1 MSQIDRMLTHYDQ
14 VMHGSAWHG
23 DPVWQILEHISAEA
37 AAARPLPHTHTI
49 WEIVM
54 HMTFWEG
61 VVIERLHGRR
71 AGLIEE
77 KNFPPMPAVSE
88 ENWSKTLDEFRASND
103 VFRHVLR
110 KLDPAKLEELS
121 AAGKRTY
128 YDEVHGI
135 IEHHVYHAGQIAL
148 LKKE

>member
-1 MSQIDRMLTHYDQ
+1 MSQIDRMLAHYDQ
-14 VMHGSAWHG
+14 VMQGSAWHG
-23 DPVWQILEHISAEA
+23 DPIWQILEGISPEA
-37 AAARPLPHTHTI
+37 AAARPLADVHSI

-77 KNFPPMPAVSE
+77 KNFPPLPAVTG
-88 ENWSKTLDEFRASND
+88 ENWTKTLDEFRASNEK
-103 VFRHVLR
+103 FRQALR

-148 LKKE
+148 LKKT

>member
-37 AAARPLPHTHTI
+37 AAARPLPHAHTI

-77 KNFPPMPAVSE
+77 KNFPPMPEVSE

-103 VFRHVLR
+103 VFRQALR

>member
-61 VVIERLHGRR
+61 VVMERLHGRR

-77 KNFPPMPAVSE
+77 KNFPPMPEVSE

-103 VFRHVLR
+103 VFRQALR